1 MRVHHLQCDYMQNP
15 MGFDLHRP
23 VLNWMVEAEGFGR
36 FQSAFRLQVSR
47 EESFDN
53 CLLDTGKQQ
62 GRESIGYRLE
72 LPLKPCTRYYWRVM
86 IWDEKDSA
94 TDYSEPAWFE
104 TGRYNLPWTAE
115 WIGWDKEFPQ
125 LRKKFALDKPLK
137 QARVYACGLG
147 LYRLFLNG
155 EPATDEHLTPNF
167 NAYDKWLQYQSYDIT
182 AALRQGEN
190 VLGAW
195 LGNGYYKGRVN
206 WPDIPERRNIYG
218 SQLAMIL
225 ELDLEYSDGTTEKIL
240 TDQSWQVTKSPFDR
254 AEIYDG
260 EIFDA
265 RRHDPAWCTPEESDE
280 GWESAT
286 QLQLDKGLLQ
296 ARRSLPVKVMQELPV
311 KAVLHTPAGETV
323 LDFGQNFG
331 GWVRF
336 RARAAA
342 GEKIKLQFGE
352 ALTKE
357 GNFYRDNMRTALAE
371 LIYISDGK
379 EAWYRPQFTFFGFRY
394 VKVSGLKE
402 VCPEDFV
409 GEVIYS
415 QMADTGAFH
424 CSDDRVNRLF
434 ENALWSQRSNFIDIP
449 TDCPQRDERMGWTG
463 DAQVFCATAAMNK
476 DVNAFFRKYLYDLWL
491 EQQDDGFVPV
501 VVPNILRHS
510 GTWSKP
516 TAAWGDA
523 ATIIPWTLYLHYGDI
538 SMLENQY
545 DSMKAWV
552 DYITHSGNVQDGVY
566 GGSHLG
572 DWLAQDTKD
581 PDNFFGLTPPELIA
595 TCYYALSASIVAE
608 AATLLGKEEDASC
621 YRKLG
626 EQVREA
632 FRREFVSPAGR
643 VAAETQTA
651 NLVALSMDMLLPAQ
665 REKTVERLANRLIQD
680 KMHLTTGFVG
690 TPLLCPTLSEN
701 GLNEY
706 AYALLLSEGCPGWLY
721 EVAMGATTT
730 WERWNSVRPDGS
742 FGPVGMNSLN
752 HYAFG
757 SIVEWLYAY
766 VCGLRPTSE
775 APGFR
780 LSKIRPMPHQSL
792 GHARAEI
799 RTPYGPLSC
808 GWKLSQ
814 GEITLDIRIPFG
826 AEADIILPDAEGAA
840 ITENGAPITYED
852 SLHRGSGS
860 YQYHYRYNGHTINKP
875 LPEAP
880 RRH

>member
-1 MRVHHLQCDYMQNP
+1 MKVHKLQCDFMQNP

-23 VLNWMVEAEGFGR
+23 VLNWLVEADGYQR
-36 FQSAFRLQVSR
+36 FQSAFQLQVSKD
-47 EESFDN
+47 EGFTSI
-53 CLLDTGKQQ
+53 LLDTGKRMSRQ
-62 GRESIGYRLE
+62 SVGYRLDLQLE
-72 LPLKPCTRYYWRVM
+72 PCSRYFWRVM
-86 IWDEKDSA
+86 IWDEQDKPSA
-94 TDYSEPAWFE
+94 FSEPAWFE
-104 TGRYNLPWTAE
+104 TGRYNRPWTAD

-125 LRKKFALDKPLK
+125 LRREFSLDKPLK
-137 QARVYACGLG
+137 RARVYVCGLG

-155 EPATDEHLTPNF
+155 EPVSDEHLTPNF
-167 NAYDKWLQYQSYDIT
+167 NAYDKWLQYQSYDLSS
-182 AALRQGEN
+182 ALRQGRN

-206 WPDIPERRNIYG
+206 WPAMAERRNIYG
-218 SQLAMIL
+218 DQLALIL
-225 ELDLEYSDGTTEKIL
+225 ELDLEFEDGSRERIV
-240 TDQSWQVTKSPFDR
+240 TDKNWCVSQSPFDR

-265 RRHDPAWCTPEESDE
+265 RRYDPTWCLPEGNDQ
-280 GWESAT
+280 GWDRVK
-286 QLQLDKGLLQ
+286 LCPIDKDLLT
-296 ARRSLPVKVMQELPV
+296 ARRSLPVKVMQEIPV
-311 KAVLHTPAGETV
+311 KSILKTPIGETV

-336 RARAAA
+336 RARADA
-342 GEKIKLQFGE
+342 GDEIRLQFGE

-371 LIYISDGK
+371 LIYVSDGK

-394 VKVSGLKE
+394 VKVSGVSK
-402 VCPEDFV
+402 VRAEDYV

-415 QMADTGAFH
+415 QMAESGRFH
-424 CSDDRVNRLF
+424 CSDERVNRLF

-463 DAQVFCATAAMNK
+463 DAQVFCATAAMNM

-491 EQQDDGFVPV
+491 EQQADRFVPV
-501 VVPNILRHS
+501 VVPNILRNS
-510 GTWSKP
+510 GTWAKP

-523 ATIIPWTLYLHYGDI
+523 ATVIPWTLYLHYGDI

-552 DYITHSGNVQDGVY
+552 DYITHSGDVQDGVY

-581 PDNFFGLTPPELIA
+581 PDNFLGLTPPELIA
-595 TCYYALSASIVAE
+595 TAYYALSSSIVAE
-608 AATLLGKEEDASC
+608 AAGLLGKEEDASH
-621 YRKLG
+621 YKALSK
-626 EQVREA
+626 QVREA

-651 NLVALSMDMLLPAQ
+651 NLVALSMDMLLPSQ
-665 REKTVERLANRLIQD
+665 RAKTVERLANRLIQD

-721 EVAMGATTT
+721 EVSMGATTT

-742 FGPVGMNSLN
+742 FGPVEMNSLN

-757 SIVEWLYAY
+757 SIVEWLYTY
-766 VCGLRPTSE
+766 VCGLSPTRE

-780 LSKIRPMPHQSL
+780 VSRIRPMPHCSMS
-792 GHARAEI
+792 HAGAEI
-799 RTPYGPLSC
+799 RTPYGLLACS
-808 GWKLSQ
+808 WKLDQ
-814 GEITLDIRIPFG
+814 GEITVSVTIPFG
-826 AEADIILPDAEGAA
+826 AEAEIVLPDADDTE
-840 ITENGAPITYED
+840 ITENDVPVTYRD
-852 SLHRGSGS
+852 SLRRGSGS
-860 YQYHYRYNGHTINKP
+860 YLYRYRYSGSTIDKP
-875 LPEAP
+875 LPKLP
-880 RRH
+880 KRF